1 MLGPREKS
9 QKLAKF
15 LRIPVVKKRHWDR
28 MEDRAARRLK
38 DSVER
43 DKFWS
48 FLLDNAPDGTPLRLV
63 QKEYLKGSK
72 VEPHKRG
79 TK

>member
-1 MLGPREKS
+1 
-9 QKLAKF
+9 
-15 LRIPVVKKRHWDR
+15 